1 MQPKGC
7 KQASPH
13 RIADASA
20 TSYIPIRPIDARI
33 FRPVT
38 NLLHTRL
45 ELNGKS
51 SKRKGDLLFIHT
63 YT

>member
-1 MQPKGC
+1 MQHKGC

-20 TSYIPIRPIDARI
+20 TSYISIRPIDAPI

-45 ELNGKS
+45 ELNGNF
-51 SKRKGDLLFIHT
+51 SKRKGDLLSIHT
-63 YT
+63 YI